1 MLITLKLQI
10 NFEKMNNHGP
20 TRWTTLEKIID
31 KILNMW
37 DAFGLEFADGS
48 PAILHE
54 FFVLSDT
61 SFALCNFLSHVLS
74 IFNKYIDEL
83 QVYFIIALKKFHF

>member
-1 MLITLKLQI
+1 
-10 NFEKMNNHGP
+10 MNNHGP

-37 DAFGLEFADGS
+37 DAFGSEFADGS
-48 PAILHE
+48 PALLHE
-54 FFVLSDT
+54 FFVLNDT
-61 SFALCNFLSHVLS
+61 SFAICNFLSHVLS

-83 QVYFIIALKKFHF
+83 QVFYNNKKISSLN